1 MTDIHLPAGR
11 GAGFQSGR
19 KIFIIHPLSSPL
31 LSPALPSL
39 RFLSNSLPNME
50 ANGERR
56 RRLVHAPRSQF
67 QGGARLRRSSPY
79 KETRDP
85 KFAVAEFLYGRR
97 RHAVRERG
105 KDEGRMFRQNEASVE
120 NEWRE
125 WHVRRIAESVHV
137 YRVWN
142 EAKISVRARR
152 LMRNMGRVTAMLCKH
167 AACKLTYIHY
177 AE

>member
-1 MTDIHLPAGR
+1 MIVETSLSLFNDRH
-11 GAGFQSGR
+11 
-19 KIFIIHPLSSPL
+19 SSPSRTRSGFPEWEENLHHPSSL

-79 KETRDP
+79 KETRNP

-120 NEWRE
+120 NE
-125 WHVRRIAESVHV
+125 
-137 YRVWN
+137 
-142 EAKISVRARR
+142 
-152 LMRNMGRVTAMLCKH
+152 
-167 AACKLTYIHY
+167 
-177 AE
+177 

>member
-1 MTDIHLPAGR
+1 MIVETSLSLFNDRHSSPSR
-11 GAGFQSGR
+11 TRSGFPEWEENLH
-19 KIFIIHPLSSPL
+19 HPSILSPLLSPL

-120 NEWRE
+120 NE
-125 WHVRRIAESVHV
+125 
-137 YRVWN
+137 
-142 EAKISVRARR
+142 
-152 LMRNMGRVTAMLCKH
+152 
-167 AACKLTYIHY
+167 
-177 AE
+177 